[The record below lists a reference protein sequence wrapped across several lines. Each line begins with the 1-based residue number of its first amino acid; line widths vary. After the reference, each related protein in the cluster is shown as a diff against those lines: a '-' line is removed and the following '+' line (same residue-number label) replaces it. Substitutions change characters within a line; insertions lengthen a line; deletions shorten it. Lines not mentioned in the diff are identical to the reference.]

1 MMKFSY
7 IRPPSAFFTNPV
19 AFIDVPLNT
28 KHFKLVNSKHL
39 DRPVQV
45 KVSTVHVD
53 SLRIILQ
60 CRLIDIM
67 SDG

>member
-1 MMKFSY
+1 
-7 IRPPSAFFTNPV
+7 
-19 AFIDVPLNT
+19 VPLYT
-28 KHFKLVNSKHL
+28 KHFQLVNSKHL

-53 SLRIILQ
+53 SLRIILE